1 MHTLIVERMSRQA
14 VFTMFPHTAKKILC
28 NRQQISKRHHRE
40 GRIPGLQEGE
50 ESPDL
55 NSYLRCIV
63 GIRRTCHKACE
74 FAKEDDMNDDFLFIL
89 SDKAPTQEA
98 CL

>member
-1 MHTLIVERMSRQA
+1 MHTLIVDIMSRQA
-14 VFTMFPHTAKKILC
+14 VFTMFPHTAKKILR

-40 GRIPGLQEGE
+40 GRIPGLQE
-50 ESPDL
+50 SPDL
-55 NSYLRCIV
+55 NSYFRCFV

-98 CL
+98 CLCYS